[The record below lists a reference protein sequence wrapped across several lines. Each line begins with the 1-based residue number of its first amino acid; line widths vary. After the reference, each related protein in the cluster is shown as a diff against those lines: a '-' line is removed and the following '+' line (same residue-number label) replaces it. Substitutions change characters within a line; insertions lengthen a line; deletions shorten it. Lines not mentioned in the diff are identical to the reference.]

1 MSRDL
6 VMAIDIGSTGTKVIC
21 VDASGS
27 IVASANTPI
36 DSFSPRDGWVE
47 HDPIQLW
54 DSVVNCLG
62 EIRNNVSSSR
72 VAAVGITNQR
82 ETTVIWDRKTGVP
95 VYNAISWQRKQGQ
108 TPVLSDLEEKDILRL
123 SMTCSKMRNEQE
135 RIQSGFFQSKEMKC
149 TRAKKQQ
156 TNCANPF
163 PDLRLKHLRATTKS
177 S

>member
-82 ETTVIWDRKTGVP
+82 ETTVIWDRKTGAP
-95 VYNAISWQRKQGQ
+95 VYNAISWQCKRSAEICKKYEHLEAEIERKTGS
-108 TPVLSDLEEKDILRL
+108 LLDAYYS
-123 SMTCSKMRNEQE
+123 
-135 RIQSGFFQSKEMKC
+135 
-149 TRAKKQQ
+149 
-156 TNCANPF
+156 
-163 PDLRLKHLRATTKS
+163 
-177 S
+177 